1 MFSSCLNL
9 DKVDIEHVLMPS
21 IYYVFYYLFG
31 INYLQSTIYYTDKS
45 RAIHTT
51 RRAVTMVET
60 TVVCDPVLH
69 RSSLQAHTRSNSMS
83 LYTND
88 PSIHLSSMY
97 VDSQLLIISEIQKK
111 WNAYLY
117 SNFCLCIFT
126 TCSVCVNKQT
136 LKGWLRKYNLVRLYP
151 HVLTI

>member
-1 MFSSCLNL
+1 MLFSSCLNL

-69 RSSLQAHTRSNSMS
+69 RSSLQTVGCDTGE
-83 LYTND
+83 TN
-88 PSIHLSSMY
+88 IVIERILS
-97 VDSQLLIISEIQKK
+97 
-111 WNAYLY
+111 
-117 SNFCLCIFT
+117 
-126 TCSVCVNKQT
+126 
-136 LKGWLRKYNLVRLYP
+136 G
-151 HVLTI
+151 